1 MPDAKYMDIR
11 RFLGEL
17 KGRGVYRVAGL
28 YAAGSWALLQVADLF
43 FPIFGFPDWA
53 VTSLLAAAAAGFPL
67 AMGLAWV
74 FDLTPEGIVE
84 TRSGSLDTRQFQL
97 SPYRILELF
106 LIVSLV
112 GMVGFLYLERL
123 TPARDD
129 GGSRDDGRPAIA
141 VMAFDNLSDDPSAN
155 YFGDGLAEEIL
166 NLLARLS
173 ELNVAAR
180 TSSFYFKGKS
190 VDLRDVG
197 RKLGVDH
204 VLEGSVRRAGNQVRV
219 TAQLI
224 EMKTGYH
231 VWSQTYDRD
240 YTSLFKIQDEI
251 ARQVVDA
258 LKVILSDNSRAILN
272 DRPDPAPGAYDYYLQ
287 GREYLRGSLSQED
300 LVSAVQ
306 MFESAI
312 DIEPAYT
319 DAFAGMCDARLQLYS
334 QGRDTA
340 QFASAENACRK
351 ALALD
356 SNRDSVLV
364 ALGNLY
370 RVSGEYQRALQSY
383 RRALELA
390 PDNVDAILGMADT
403 YHSDNR
409 PELAEAA
416 YQKAI
421 ELKPYYWL
429 AYLRTASFLFDAG
442 RFEEAVPYYERI
454 TELMPETTKAYNG
467 LGAAYFM
474 LGDFAA
480 SAAALQRSLEIAPS
494 AMAYSNAGTSLF
506 LMGEFGEAAKMY
518 VKALESGPRHFHW
531 LGNLADAYRHIDGMK
546 SLAESTYRNA
556 IALAEESLRVNS
568 EDAQTLGLI
577 AHYYASI
584 GENDKALF
592 YIEKASFM
600 APGAVYV
607 QYNAATAYCAMGE
620 VEHAADALREAVAN
634 GYPRHLIVVDA
645 NLCSL
650 VDWPEFQPE
659 AQ

>member
-1 MPDAKYMDIR
+1 MDIR

-17 KGRGVYRVAGL
+17 KGRGVYRVAGF
-28 YAAGSWALLQVADLF
+28 YAAGSWALLQVADVF
-43 FPIFGFPDWA
+43 FPILGLPDWA
-53 VTSLLAAAAAGFPL
+53 ITSLLAVAAAGFPL

-84 TRSGSLDTRQFQL
+84 TPSNSIDLKQFKL

-106 LIVSLV
+106 LIVALV

-123 TPARDD
+123 TPDTRPPHPPIYD
-129 GGSRDDGRPAIA
+129 RPAIA

-197 RKLGVDH
+197 KKLGVDH

-231 VWSQTYDRD
+231 VWSQTYDRS

-258 LKVILSDNSRAILN
+258 LQVILSDSSRAILE
-272 DRPDPAPGAYDYYLQ
+272 DRPELAPRAYDYYLQ
-287 GREYLRGSLSQED
+287 GREYLRGPLSQED
-300 LVSAVQ
+300 IISAVQ
-306 MFESAI
+306 LFQRAI
-312 DIEPAYT
+312 DLEPAYT
-319 DAFAGMCDARLQLYS
+319 DAFAGICDARLALYS

-340 QFASAENACRK
+340 QFSSAETACRK
-351 ALALD
+351 ALTLD
-356 SNRDSVLV
+356 GNRVAVLV

-370 RVSGEYQRALQSY
+370 RVSGEYEQALQSY
-383 RRALELA
+383 QRALKL
-390 PDNVDAILGMADT
+390 DTTNVDAVLGIAET
-403 YHSDNR
+403 YHDDNQ
-409 PELAEAA
+409 PELAEEA
-416 YQKAI
+416 YRTAI
-421 ELKPYYWL
+421 QLKPNYWL
-429 AYLRTASFLFDAG
+429 AYRGFATFLFDAG
-442 RFEEAVPYYERI
+442 RFEEAIPHYKRI
-454 TELMPETTKAYNG
+454 TELMPDTSKAYNG
-467 LGAAYFM
+467 LGAAYLM

-480 SAAALQRSLEIAPS
+480 SAEALQRSLEIQPTAI
-494 AMAYSNAGTSLF
+494 AYSNAGTSLF
-506 LMGEFGEAAKMY
+506 LMGEFGQAARMY
-518 VKALESGPRHFHW
+518 LKALESGPQHFHW
-531 LGNLADAYRHIDGMK
+531 LGNLADAYRHLEGMEE
-546 SLAESTYRNA
+546 LAESTYRKA
-556 IALAEESLRVNS
+556 IELAEESLTINAT
-568 EDAQTLGLI
+568 DAQTLGLI
-577 AHYYASI
+577 AHYYASV
-584 GENDKALF
+584 GEREKALF
-592 YIEKASFM
+592 YIEQARSL

-607 QYNAATAYCAMGE
+607 QYNAATTFCAIDEIKRAGE
-620 VEHAADALREAVAN
+620 ALREAVAN

-650 VDWPEFQPE
+650 VDWPEFQPG